1 MKICWRYFLRM
12 TVGFVVYALGLIALN
27 FWYSGSSSHRYWLV
41 LLPVLPIIYIV
52 ATIIRYVSEL
62 DEMWRKIITEAA
74 AFSGIA
80 TGFSAISY
88 MFLRDMGAPE
98 LRGQWVFCL
107 MWAYYGL
114 GLIFSWRRY
123 R

>member
-1 MKICWRYFLRM
+1 MKCNSKYVVRM
-12 TVGFVVYALGLIALN
+12 TVGMAAYGVGLVAMAFFAEKLPHKYC
-27 FWYSGSSSHRYWLV
+27 WA
-41 LLPVLPIIYIV
+41 LLPMLAIVYLV

-62 DEMWRKIITEAA
+62 DEMWRRIITEAA

-80 TGFSAISY
+80 TGFTCFSY

-98 LRGQWVFCL
+98 FHAQWAFYL
-107 MWAYYGL
+107 MWAYYWIGL
-114 GLIFSWRRY
+114 FFSWRRY

>member
-1 MKICWRYFLRM
+1 MKRNSEYIWRM
-12 TVGFVVYALGLIALN
+12 TIGMAGYGLGLVVMAFYAEKLPSKYC
-27 FWYSGSSSHRYWLV
+27 WA
-41 LLPVLPIIYIV
+41 LLPVLAIVYMV

-80 TGFSAISY
+80 TGFTGFSY

-98 LRGQWVFCL
+98 FHAQWTFFL
-107 MWAYYGL
+107 MCAFYGV

-123 R
+123 K